1 MCEQGTGGAFCW
13 LHGLLGDLLN
23 TPQSLE
29 WAAFALAGL
38 VLAFVVVNVLLMAAT
53 GYTWFERRA
62 LGRFQARLGPNRWG
76 PFGMFQPIADGIKL
90 LTKEDVV
97 PADADRWVFNAA
109 PIALMAPTILVV
121 AVIPLEADSFLGS
134 LNIGVLFLIGVTSVN
149 TIAIFMGGWA
159 SRNKYAMFGAMRG
172 VAMLISYEVPM
183 ALALTGVVVLAGSMS
198 LVGIVEAQGVP
209 YLLVQPLGFFVF
221 MTAAAAEMS
230 RAPFDMIEAESELG
244 GGYVTE
250 YAGIKFA
257 ILQLA
262 EFMAPLATAAVA
274 TVLFLGGT
282 RGFDPIPGPVWFV
295 AKAFALVFLMLW
307 IRATWP
313 RLRVDQIMGFAWK
326 ALLPLA
332 LVNMFVVAIEL
343 VVLQDSES
351 GAITSGDLWT
361 MAAVNWVIAVA
372 AIFVT
377 ANVLGQRRLRPE
389 TPVPSPLANM
399 TAEAD

>member
-1 MCEQGTGGAFCW
+1 MRDNLPAPID
-13 LHGLLGDLLN
+13 GLAY
-23 TPQSLE
+23 PI
-29 WAAFALAGL
+29 AG
-38 VLAFVVVNVLLMAAT
+38 VTLAFLVINAIVMTTAL
-53 GYTWFERRA
+53 YTWFERRM

-76 PFGMFQPIADGIKL
+76 PFGLFQPLADVLKLIA
-90 LTKEDVV
+90 KEDIIPDTADK
-97 PADADRWVFNAA
+97 PAFTVA
-109 PIALMAPTILVV
+109 PIMLLVPMFLV
-121 AVIPLEADSFLGS
+121 FAVIPLGSDSFLGS
-134 LNIGVLFLIGVTSVN
+134 LNVGVLFIVGVTGLTSL
-149 TIAIFMGGWA
+149 AIFTAGWA
-159 SRNKYAMFGAMRG
+159 SRNKFAMFGAMRA

-295 AKAFALVFLMLW
+295 AKAFVLVFLMLW

-326 ALLPLA
+326 ALLPLG

-361 MAAVNWVIAVA
+361 MAAVNWVIAIA
-372 AIFVT
+372 AVFVT

-399 TAEAD
+399 AAEAD

>member
-1 MCEQGTGGAFCW
+1 MRDNLPAPID
-13 LHGLLGDLLN
+13 GLAY
-23 TPQSLE
+23 PI
-29 WAAFALAGL
+29 AG
-38 VLAFVVVNVLLMAAT
+38 VTLAFLVINAIVMTTAL
-53 GYTWFERRA
+53 YTWFERRM

-76 PFGMFQPIADGIKL
+76 PFGLLQPLADVLKLIA
-90 LTKEDVV
+90 KEDIIPDTADK
-97 PADADRWVFNAA
+97 PAFTVA
-109 PIALMAPTILVV
+109 PIMLLVPMFLV
-121 AVIPLEADSFLGS
+121 FAVIPLGSDSFLGS
-134 LNIGVLFLIGVTSVN
+134 LNVGVLFIVGVTGLTSL
-149 TIAIFMGGWA
+149 AIFTAGWA
-159 SRNKYAMFGAMRG
+159 SRNKFAMFGAMRA

-295 AKAFALVFLMLW
+295 AKAFVLVFLMLW

-361 MAAVNWVIAVA
+361 MAAVNWVLAIVAV
-372 AIFVT
+372 FVT

-399 TAEAD
+399 AAEAD

>member
-1 MCEQGTGGAFCW
+1 MRDNLPAPID
-13 LHGLLGDLLN
+13 GLAY
-23 TPQSLE
+23 PI
-29 WAAFALAGL
+29 AG
-38 VLAFVVVNVLLMAAT
+38 VTLAFLVINAIVMTTAL
-53 GYTWFERRA
+53 YTWFERRM

-76 PFGMFQPIADGIKL
+76 PFGLLQPLADVLKL
-90 LTKEDVV
+90 LTKEDIIPDTADK
-97 PADADRWVFNAA
+97 PAFTVA
-109 PIALMAPTILVV
+109 PIMLLVPMFLV
-121 AVIPLEADSFLGS
+121 FAVIPLGSDSFLGS
-134 LNIGVLFLIGVTSVN
+134 LNVGVLFIVGVTGLTSL
-149 TIAIFMGGWA
+149 AIFTAGWA
-159 SRNKYAMFGAMRG
+159 SRNKFAMFGAMRA

-295 AKAFALVFLMLW
+295 AKAFVLVFLMLW

-361 MAAVNWVIAVA
+361 MAAVNWVLAIVAV
-372 AIFVT
+372 FVT

-399 TAEAD
+399 AAEAD

>member
-1 MCEQGTGGAFCW
+1 MRDNLPAPID
-13 LHGLLGDLLN
+13 GLAYPIAGV
-23 TPQSLE
+23 
-29 WAAFALAGL
+29 ALAFL
-38 VLAFVVVNVLLMAAT
+38 VINAIVMTTAL
-53 GYTWFERRA
+53 YTWFERRM

-76 PFGMFQPIADGIKL
+76 PFGLLQPLADVLKLIA
-90 LTKEDVV
+90 KEDIIPDTADK
-97 PADADRWVFNAA
+97 PAFTVA
-109 PIALMAPTILVV
+109 PIMLLVPMFLV
-121 AVIPLEADSFLGS
+121 FAVIPLGSDSFLGS
-134 LNIGVLFLIGVTSVN
+134 LNVGVLFIVGVTGLTSL
-149 TIAIFMGGWA
+149 AIFTAGWA
-159 SRNKYAMFGAMRG
+159 SRNKFAMFGAMRA

-282 RGFDPIPGPVWFV
+282 RGFDPIPGPVWFI
-295 AKAFALVFLMLW
+295 AKAFVLVFLMLW

-361 MAAVNWVIAVA
+361 MAAVNWVLAIVAV
-372 AIFVT
+372 FVT

-399 TAEAD
+399 AAEAD

>member
-1 MCEQGTGGAFCW
+1 ME
-13 LHGLLGDLLN
+13 LLGDNLPAPLDGLAY
-23 TPQSLE
+23 PI
-29 WAAFALAGL
+29 AAVAMAFLVINAMVMTTAL
-38 VLAFVVVNVLLMAAT
+38 
-53 GYTWFERRA
+53 YTWFERRM

-76 PFGMFQPIADGIKL
+76 PFGLFQPFADVLKLIA
-90 LTKEDVV
+90 KEDIIPDTADK
-97 PADADRWVFNAA
+97 PAFTVA
-109 PIALMAPTILVV
+109 PIMLLVPMFLV
-121 AVIPLEADSFLGS
+121 FAVIPLGADSFLGK
-134 LNIGVLFLIGVTSVN
+134 LNVGVLFIVGVTGVSSL
-149 TIAIFMGGWA
+149 AIFTAGWA
-159 SRNKYAMFGAMRG
+159 SRNKYAMFGAMRA

-198 LVGIVEAQGVP
+198 LVGIVEAQSVP

-262 EFMAPLATAAVA
+262 EFMAPIATAAVA

-343 VVLQDSES
+343 VALQDSET
-351 GAITSGDLWT
+351 GALSSLDLWI
-361 MAAVNWVIAVA
+361 MAAINWVIAIA
-372 AIFVT
+372 AIVVT

>member
-1 MCEQGTGGAFCW
+1 MAYPIAAVAMAF
-13 LHGLLGDLLN
+13 LVIN
-23 TPQSLE
+23 AMVMTT
-29 WAAFALAGL
+29 AL
-38 VLAFVVVNVLLMAAT
+38 
-53 GYTWFERRA
+53 YTWFERRM

-76 PFGMFQPIADGIKL
+76 PFGLFQPFADVLKLIA
-90 LTKEDVV
+90 KEDIIPDTADK
-97 PADADRWVFNAA
+97 PAFTVA
-109 PIALMAPTILVV
+109 PIMLLVPMFLV
-121 AVIPLEADSFLGS
+121 FAVIPLGTDSFLGK
-134 LNIGVLFLIGVTSVN
+134 LNIGVLFIVGVTGVSSL
-149 TIAIFMGGWA
+149 AIFTAGWA
-159 SRNKYAMFGAMRG
+159 SRNKYAMFGAMRA

-183 ALALTGVVVLAGSMS
+183 ALALTGVVILAGSMS
-198 LVGIVEAQGVP
+198 LVGIVDAQSVP

-262 EFMAPLATAAVA
+262 EFMAPIATAAVA

-295 AKAFALVFLMLW
+295 AKAFVLVFLMLW

-343 VVLQDSES
+343 VVLQDSET
-351 GAITSGDLWT
+351 GALTSLDLWIMT
-361 MAAVNWVIAVA
+361 AVNWVIAVA
-372 AIFVT
+372 AIVVM

>member
-1 MCEQGTGGAFCW
+1 MRDTLPAPID
-13 LHGLLGDLLN
+13 GLAY
-23 TPQSLE
+23 PI
-29 WAAFALAGL
+29 AG
-38 VLAFVVVNVLLMAAT
+38 VTLAFLVINAIVMTTAL
-53 GYTWFERRA
+53 YTWFERRM

-76 PFGMFQPIADGIKL
+76 PFGLLQPLADVLKLIA
-90 LTKEDVV
+90 KEDIIPDTADK
-97 PADADRWVFNAA
+97 PAFTVA
-109 PIALMAPTILVV
+109 PIMLLVPMFLV
-121 AVIPLEADSFLGS
+121 FAVIPLGSDSFLGS
-134 LNIGVLFLIGVTSVN
+134 LNVGVLFIVGVTGLTSL
-149 TIAIFMGGWA
+149 AIFTAGWA
-159 SRNKYAMFGAMRG
+159 SRNKFAMFGAMRA

-282 RGFDPIPGPVWFV
+282 RGFDPIPGPVWFI
-295 AKAFALVFLMLW
+295 AKAFVLVFLMLW

-361 MAAVNWVIAVA
+361 MAAVNWVLAIVAV
-372 AIFVT
+372 FVT

-399 TAEAD
+399 AAEAD

>member
-1 MCEQGTGGAFCW
+1 MLE
-13 LHGLLGDLLN
+13 LLGDNLPAPLDGLAY
-23 TPQSLE
+23 PI
-29 WAAFALAGL
+29 AAVALAFL
-38 VLAFVVVNVLLMAAT
+38 VINAMVMTTAL
-53 GYTWFERRA
+53 YTWFERRM

-76 PFGMFQPIADGIKL
+76 PFGLFQPFADVLKLIA
-90 LTKEDVV
+90 KEDIIPDTADK
-97 PADADRWVFNAA
+97 PAFTVA
-109 PIALMAPTILVV
+109 PIMLLVPMFLV
-121 AVIPLEADSFLGS
+121 FAVIPLGSDSFLGS
-134 LNIGVLFLIGVTSVN
+134 LNIGVLFIVGVTGVSSL
-149 TIAIFMGGWA
+149 AIFTAGWA
-159 SRNKYAMFGAMRG
+159 SRNKYAMFGAMRA

-198 LVGIVEAQGVP
+198 LVGIVEAQSVP

-262 EFMAPLATAAVA
+262 EFMAPIATAAVA

-295 AKAFALVFLMLW
+295 AKAFVLVFLMLW

-343 VVLQDSES
+343 VVLQDSET
-351 GAITSGDLWT
+351 GAIGSGSLWI
-361 MAAVNWVIAVA
+361 MAAVNWVIAIA

>member
-1 MCEQGTGGAFCW
+1 MINAIVMT
-13 LHGLLGDLLN
+13 
-23 TPQSLE
+23 T
-29 WAAFALAGL
+29 AL
-38 VLAFVVVNVLLMAAT
+38 
-53 GYTWFERRA
+53 YTWFERRM

-76 PFGMFQPIADGIKL
+76 PFGLFQPLADVLKLIA
-90 LTKEDVV
+90 KEDIIPDTADK
-97 PADADRWVFNAA
+97 PAFTVA
-109 PIALMAPTILVV
+109 PIMLLVPMFLV
-121 AVIPLEADSFLGS
+121 FAVIPLGSDSFLGS
-134 LNIGVLFLIGVTSVN
+134 LNVGVLFIVGVTGVSSL
-149 TIAIFMGGWA
+149 AIFTAGWA
-159 SRNKYAMFGAMRG
+159 SRNKYAMFGAMRA

-183 ALALTGVVVLAGSMS
+183 ALALTGVVVVAGSMS

-209 YLLVQPLGFFVF
+209 FLLVQPLGFFVF

-361 MAAVNWVIAVA
+361 MAAVNWVIAVVA
-372 AIFVT
+372 VFVT

>member
-1 MCEQGTGGAFCW
+1 MRDNLPAPID
-13 LHGLLGDLLN
+13 GLAY
-23 TPQSLE
+23 PI
-29 WAAFALAGL
+29 AG
-38 VLAFVVVNVLLMAAT
+38 VTLAFLVINAIVMTTAL
-53 GYTWFERRA
+53 YTWFERRM

-76 PFGMFQPIADGIKL
+76 PFGLLQPLADVLKLIA
-90 LTKEDVV
+90 KEDIIPDTADK
-97 PADADRWVFNAA
+97 PAFTVA
-109 PIALMAPTILVV
+109 PIMLLVPMFLV
-121 AVIPLEADSFLGS
+121 FAVIPLGSDSFLGS
-134 LNIGVLFLIGVTSVN
+134 LNVGVLFIVGVTGLTSL
-149 TIAIFMGGWA
+149 AIFTAGWA
-159 SRNKYAMFGAMRG
+159 SRNKFAMFGAMRA

-282 RGFDPIPGPVWFV
+282 RGFDPIPGPVWFI
-295 AKAFALVFLMLW
+295 AKAFVLVFLMLW

-361 MAAVNWVIAVA
+361 MAAVNWVLAIVAV
-372 AIFVT
+372 FVT

-399 TAEAD
+399 AAEAD